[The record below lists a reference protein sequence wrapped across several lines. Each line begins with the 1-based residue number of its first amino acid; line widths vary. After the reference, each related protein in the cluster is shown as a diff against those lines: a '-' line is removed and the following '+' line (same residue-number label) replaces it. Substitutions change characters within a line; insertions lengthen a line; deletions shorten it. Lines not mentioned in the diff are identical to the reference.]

1 MVEIIDF
8 HKDNSKKEQLTRIR
22 PGAPGF
28 DFPSRRLYGY
38 GVWRLENEIPLLG
51 VSGEDCD
58 FILMI
63 LYSMSQLIR
72 KQIKRSI
79 VL

>member
-1 MVEIIDF
+1 M
-8 HKDNSKKEQLTRIR
+8 
-22 PGAPGF
+22 
-28 DFPSRRLYGY
+28 
-38 GVWRLENEIPLLG
+38 ENDVPLLG

-63 LYSMSQLIR
+63 LYCMSQLIR